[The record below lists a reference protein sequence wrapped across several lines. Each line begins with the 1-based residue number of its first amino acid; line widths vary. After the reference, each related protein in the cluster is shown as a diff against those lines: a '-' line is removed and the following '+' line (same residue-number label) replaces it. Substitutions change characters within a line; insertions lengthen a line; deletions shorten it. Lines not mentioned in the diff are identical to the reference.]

1 MHRFSYTNFTKTM
14 HFKTFYSI
22 IKKLNRN
29 KHHKKTTSRRK
40 ADKKIGLKQATSVKD
55 RIEKNL
61 VFVMNA
67 RFLYGYV
74 HIFYLYR
81 SKIPLKR

>member
-14 HFKTFYSI
+14 HSKTFYSI

-40 ADKKIGLKQATSVKD
+40 ADQKDWFKTGYFGEGQNRKKPCIRYERKVSLW
-55 RIEKNL
+55 
-61 VFVMNA
+61 
-67 RFLYGYV
+67 
-74 HIFYLYR
+74 H
-81 SKIPLKR
+81 